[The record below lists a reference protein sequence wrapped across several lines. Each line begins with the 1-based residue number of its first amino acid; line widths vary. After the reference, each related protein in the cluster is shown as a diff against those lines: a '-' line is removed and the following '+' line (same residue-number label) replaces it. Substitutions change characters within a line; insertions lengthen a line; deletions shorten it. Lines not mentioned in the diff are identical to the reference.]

1 MRMILTVLL
10 SFWTGLATAGELED
24 EIIGYMDFATE
35 AEGLILPEQVTEDIF
50 NDVFFVDT
58 RSLAHYQAGT
68 INGAVHIEWREVPRR
83 LDELPTTGIFK
94 RTRNPIY
101 LSDVLVLLGLI
112 LRFDA
117 VLSLLFVPVLV
128 WLLERRFIVPE
139 ENSLRRRF
147 SEEYAG
153 YISRVRRWV

>member
-35 AEGLILPEQVTEDIF
+35 AEGIILPEQVTEDIF

-68 INGAVHIEWREVPRR
+68 IPGAVHIEWREVPRR
-83 LDELPTTGIFK
+83 LDELPTTGMVVLFCNTGV
-94 RTRNPIY
+94 RSSQATFAARVLGHTN
-101 LSDVLVLLGLI
+101 VLVLQSG
-112 LRFDA
+112 
-117 VLSLLFVPVLV
+117 
-128 WLLERRFIVPE
+128 
-139 ENSLRRRF
+139 
-147 SEEYAG
+147 YAG
-153 YISRVRRWV
+153 WLITAAYIPK